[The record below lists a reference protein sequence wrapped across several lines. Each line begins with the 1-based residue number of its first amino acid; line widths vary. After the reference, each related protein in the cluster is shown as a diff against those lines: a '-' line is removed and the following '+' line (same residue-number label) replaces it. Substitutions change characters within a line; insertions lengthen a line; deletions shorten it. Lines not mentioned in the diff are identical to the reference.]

1 MIYLHKILPLIISPL
16 FFIILIISLGIILK
30 SKKISIAGILIFLIC
45 SLPIVSSNLIYYL
58 EKDYRPI
65 NISKIEDADAIIV
78 LSGMTKP
85 IKKDDDLIYEFNESI
100 DRILAGIK
108 LIEKNKAPYLILTR
122 GKVPWSKGKPEGE
135 ILLDFV
141 LNYGIEKQKI
151 ILTENVQNTD
161 QEAKAVKKL
170 FPNKDQKII
179 LVTSAFHMPRAIK
192 VFQAAGVDVVP
203 FPVDFRSSN
212 QKFSLMNLI
221 PQASAFSSTSHFIRE
236 MQGRI
241 YYELKY

>member
-1 MIYLHKILPLIISPL
+1 
-16 FFIILIISLGIILK
+16 
-30 SKKISIAGILIFLIC
+30 
-45 SLPIVSSNLIYYL
+45 
-58 EKDYRPI
+58 
-65 NISKIEDADAIIV
+65 
-78 LSGMTKP
+78 
-85 IKKDDDLIYEFNESI
+85 LIYEFNDSI

-108 LIEKNKAPYLILTR
+108 LIKENKAPYLILTR

-151 ILTENVQNTD
+151 ILTDNVQNTD

-203 FPVDFRSSN
+203 FPVDFQASY
-212 QKFSLMNLI
+212 QKFTLMNLI
-221 PQASAFSSTSHFIRE
+221 PSASAFNNTSHFVRE
-236 MQGRI
+236 IQGRI
-241 YYELKY
+241 YYQLKY

>member
-30 SKKISIAGILIFLIC
+30 SKKISFVGILIFLIC
-45 SLPIVSSNLIYYL
+45 SLPIVSDNLIYYL
-58 EKDYRPI
+58 EKDYQPI
-65 NISKIEDADAIIV
+65 NISTIEDADAIVV
-78 LSGMTKP
+78 LSGMTIP
-85 IKKDDDLIYEFNESI
+85 IKKNNDLIYEFNDSI

-108 LIEKNKAPYLILTR
+108 LIKKNKAPYLILTR
-122 GKVPWSKGKPEGE
+122 GKVPWSTGKPEGE
-135 ILLDFV
+135 VLLNFALDFE
-141 LNYGIEKQKI
+141 IKKQKM

-192 VFQAAGVDVVP
+192 VFQAAGIDVVP
-203 FPVDFRSSN
+203 FPVDFQASY
-212 QKFSLMNLI
+212 QKFTLMNLI
-221 PQASAFSSTSHFIRE
+221 PSASAFNNTSHFIRE
-236 MQGRI
+236 IQGRL
-241 YYELKY
+241 YYQLKY